1 MSEVVRNV
9 AMAVADGQAALDRRT
24 AEVQREL
31 EAAAAAGDLPYAIDA
46 PWYRFAEVDVD
57 VELAVSVDAEVER
70 DDSGKLRAY
79 KPYLRATP
87 LDAGVKQTYDVDS
100 ELASTLSMRLVP
112 VPAARRASGGDGAD
126 E

>member
-1 MSEVVRNV
+1 MAEVVRNI
-9 AMAVADGQAALDRRT
+9 ALAVADGQAALDRRT

-31 EAAAAAGDLPYAIDA
+31 EAAAAAGELPYAIDA
-46 PWYRFAEVDVD
+46 PWYRFSEVDVD

-70 DDSGKLRAY
+70 DAGGTVRGY
-79 KPYLRATP
+79 RPYVKATP
-87 LDAGVKQTYDVDS
+87 LDAGATRTTDVDA

-112 VPAARRASGGDGAD
+112 VPPERRVVGRGGSD